1 MTYLITQ
8 KPSFL
13 ADFVS
18 LSKDVQTDVVKAI
31 EQLTVHAENYHL
43 GSVKKLD
50 GFRNVWRYRIGSHRL
65 IYSVAGRV
73 VQLLAVGARGR
84 IYERF
89 GVNGDIPDAQVI
101 ERVEAALEPERNPTY
116 VTAPIVV
123 TKARPLPFQLT
134 SDLLHQWLI
143 PADYHASLVNC
154 KSEDDLLIVDIPSEH
169 VERVLDCL
177 FPREAERIVQ
187 QPTLVLHTPEDLLK
201 YADGDLIGFL
211 LRLDA
216 DQEKLVAW
224 SLQGPTLIKGG
235 PGSGKS
241 TVALYRTAGLFS
253 RTERT
258 QPRVLFTTYTT
269 TLATVSEQLLERLL
283 GGKLPHNLDIT
294 NVDKLV
300 MKLASR
306 YLGRRVSIA
315 TPDEVMTALVNAREA
330 TSITARNSLERAFL
344 ERVTRSLSNVY
355 LMEEF
360 EWIIEGQNCSSEQE
374 YQKAERTGRGYAF
387 NEPVRHVVWEI
398 YGQYL
403 RNLEALG
410 KTTFSKLRL
419 SALEAV
425 RNGYSDEKY
434 DYVIVDEAQDLSPSA
449 LALCV
454 ELCKNPAGIFI
465 TADSS
470 QSLYNRGFRWNR
482 VHSDLKVTGRT
493 RLLSRNYRS
502 THQISI
508 AAAELVADKNVADAE
523 AVHQECIF
531 QGEKPKISGYE
542 TDIEQVKWLSEQILV
557 AARALRLPIGATAVL
572 TAHNSTAEYIANLLK
587 QTGIPARYMMSRE
600 VDVRSPEVKVIT
612 MHAAKGLEFPI
623 VALPFLSDDLI
634 PGAVKEQDES
644 VAEEHYSS
652 AKRLLYVACT
662 RAMRHLI
669 LSYPQQSPSRFLRLL
684 SRENWEWVSS

>member
-1 MTYLITQ
+1 MAYVITQ

-18 LSKDVQTDVVKAI
+18 LSKDTQTDVVKAI

-65 IYSVAGRV
+65 IYSVAGKV
-73 VQLLAVGARGR
+73 VQLLAVGARGS

-89 GVNGDIPDAQVI
+89 GIKGDIPDAHVI
-101 ERVEAALEPERNPTY
+101 ERVEAALEPQRNPTY
-116 VTAPIVV
+116 VAPTTAV
-123 TKARPLPFQLT
+123 TKARPLPLQLT
-134 SDLLHQWLI
+134 SELLNQWLI
-143 PADYHASLVNC
+143 PPEYQRLLMNC
-154 KSEDDLLIVDIPSEH
+154 KSENDLLIVDIPAEY

-216 DQEKLVAW
+216 DQERLVDW

-269 TLATVSEQLLERLL
+269 TLTTVSEQLLERLL
-283 GGKLPHNLDIT
+283 GGKLPDTLDIT
-294 NVDKLV
+294 NIDKLV

-306 YLGRRVSIA
+306 YLGRRPSIA
-315 TPDEVMTALVNAREA
+315 TSDEVMNALVSAREA
-330 TSITARNSLERAFL
+330 TSIPARNSLERAFL
-344 ERVTRSLSNVY
+344 ERVTRSLSSAY
-355 LMEEF
+355 LMDEF
-360 EWIIEGQNCSSEQE
+360 VWIIEGQNCTSEKE
-374 YQKAERTGRGYAF
+374 YQKAERAGRGYAF
-387 NEPVRHVVWEI
+387 NESVRHVIWEL
-398 YGQYL
+398 YAQYS
-403 RNLEALG
+403 RNLEAIG

-419 SALEAV
+419 AALDAAQ
-425 RNGYSDEKY
+425 NGYIDAKY
-434 DYVIVDEAQDLSPSA
+434 DYVIIDEAQDLSPSA

-454 ELCKNPAGIFI
+454 ELCKTPSGIFI

-508 AAAELVADKNVADAE
+508 AAAELVADRDVADAE
-523 AVHQECIF
+523 AVHQECRF
-531 QGEKPKISGYE
+531 QGVKPKISGHE
-542 TDIEQVKWLSEQILV
+542 TDIAQVKWLSEQILA
-557 AARALRLPIGATAVL
+557 AARALRLSIGATAVL
-572 TAHNSTAEYIANLLK
+572 TAHNSTAEYAANLLN
-587 QTGIPARYMMSRE
+587 QAGIPARYMTSRE

-623 VALPFLSDDLI
+623 VALPFLSDDLL
-634 PGAVKEQDES
+634 PGPVKEQDES
-644 VAEEHYSS
+644 VAEEHYNS

-669 LSYPQQSPSRFLRLL
+669 LSYPRQSPSRFLRML
-684 SRENWEWVSS
+684 SHENWDWVSS